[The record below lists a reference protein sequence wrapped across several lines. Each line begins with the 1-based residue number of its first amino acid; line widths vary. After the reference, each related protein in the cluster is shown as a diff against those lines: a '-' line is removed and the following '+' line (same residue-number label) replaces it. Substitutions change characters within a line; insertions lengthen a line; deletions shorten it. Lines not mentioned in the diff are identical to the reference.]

1 MSKTPFEQAG
11 YTKDTKFKLL
21 MDYNSYKKGDIV
33 TLHRDDGSDCPMFTD
48 GKGNYHYV
56 YLPNMRP
63 TGDQRMEVYVEE
75 ATKIKFP
82 IMKKKVGI
90 FGYARHGKD
99 SVAEMLARKLD
110 YQFCSSSLFVCEKA
124 VYPFL
129 APKYGYRTFT
139 DCFEDRVNHR
149 AEWKELITF
158 YNKEDK
164 ARLAK
169 ELLVEN
175 DIYVGMRCKDE
186 LQACIEQGIFDI
198 IIWVTNPRKPVE
210 SVASCTIRYEDFEWD
225 VIIPNQFSLR
235 YLQDQ
240 VDLIVREE
248 IFECH

>member
-1 MSKTPFEQAG
+1 MRLMSLQK
-11 YTKDTKFKLL
+11 
-21 MDYNSYKKGDIV
+21 SCW
-33 TLHRDDGSDCPMFTD
+33 GSQMTS
-48 GKGNYHYV
+48 
-56 YLPNMRP
+56 
-63 TGDQRMEVYVEE
+63 
-75 ATKIKFP
+75 
-82 IMKKKVGI
+82 KKKVGV

-99 SVAEMLARKLD
+99 SVAEMLARSLD

-129 APKYGYRTFT
+129 APKYGYTT
-139 DCFEDRVNHR
+139 PYKCFEDRVNHR
-149 AEWKELITF
+149 AEWKELITL
-158 YNKEDK
+158 YNKDDK

-198 IIWVTNPRKPVE
+198 LIWVTNPRKPVE

-240 VDLIVREE
+240 VDLLVREE